1 MNRHLVRI
9 GLPLL
14 AIALG
19 ACGSSAKPSA
29 SSTSTEPTTTVTT
42 AASTSTTAVAAIPDA
57 CTLVTKAQAE
67 TAIGTT
73 LQAGIKVANADVN
86 SCTYPGDPNG
96 PTAQVEVFVGPGAKK
111 YYDDDNTVLHHTF
124 TDVPGLGDEAHEE
137 DYALFFRRGSTWVA
151 LRLTSLDEFS
161 TFKAR
166 LETLATNVA
175 SQI

>member
-1 MNRHLVRI
+1 MHRHLVRI

-19 ACGSSAKPSA
+19 ACGSSSKPST
-29 SSTSTEPTTTVTT
+29 SSTSTEPTTTATT
-42 AASTSTTAVAAIPDA
+42 EATTSTTAVAAIPDA

-67 TAIGTT
+67 AAIGTA
-73 LQAGIKVANADVN
+73 LQVGIQVANADVN

-111 YYDDDNTVLHHTF
+111 YYDDDNDVLHHTF

-137 DYALFFRRGSTWVA
+137 DYAVFFRKGSTWVA

-166 LETLATNVA
+166 LESLATNVA
-175 SQI
+175 AQI